1 MIQCLL
7 SGQMRNI
14 DVRLLFYILITN
26 SKYNLKLDF
35 SLVTENDNIPYNLLG
50 FEDLRSHF
58 HRKSNNST
66 HRYQECYIELIP
78 TRTKMGEMGQSNF
91 PLYCAGKGLTLSDPT
106 YPFKDLTDRQH
117 QQYPAVT
124 GGRSGTARHHSQ

>member
-1 MIQCLL
+1 MKI
-7 SGQMRNI
+7 I
-14 DVRLLFYILITN
+14 F
-26 SKYNLKLDF
+26 F
-35 SLVTENDNIPYNLLG
+35 WVTENDNIPYDLLG

-58 HRKSNNST
+58 HRESNNST

-78 TRTKMGEMGQSNF
+78 TRTKMREMGQSNF

-117 QQYPAVT
+117 LR
-124 GGRSGTARHHSQ
+124 RSRS